1 MPGVRRGVS
10 RVNGGY
16 TTLMNPL
23 ADSPDVTRRI
33 KELKYEK
40 LRRGQPCR
48 TQSSPGLGGCWCIGV
63 GLGGKNLPCPVID
76 GEFPALTAEI
86 PL

>member
-1 MPGVRRGVS
+1 
-10 RVNGGY
+10 
-16 TTLMNPL
+16 MNPL

-40 LRRGQPCR
+40 LRRGQPCGM
-48 TQSSPGLGGCWCIGV
+48 QSGAGSRGCWCVGV
-63 GLGGKNLPCPVID
+63 GLNGKALPCPVSD
-76 GEFPALTAEI
+76 GEFPALTVDI